1 MNGIPVTTL
10 REGDQQIPV
19 VARLRLE
26 ERARIS
32 DIQNLYVYSLQ
43 SPQRVPLGQVSRVQ
57 YGMDT
62 EKLRRRN
69 QFRTITVA
77 TFPIPGTL
85 SSEVAK
91 EARPRLAA
99 FAKTLPP
106 GYKME
111 IGGEEEEQV
120 KGFGELAIVML
131 VSVLAIFVTLVF
143 QFRNAVKPLIVF
155 SAIPFGIVGA
165 LVSLVIMKTPFGFM
179 AFLGIASL
187 IGVIV
192 SHVIVLFD
200 FIEEMH
206 AQGEPLREALLDAG
220 IVRLRPVLITVGATV
235 FGLIPLALHGGPLW
249 ESLCYTQ
256 IGGLTFAT
264 VVTLLLVPV
273 LYAIFVLD
281 LKIVTWQETGV
292 SEAAHQN

>member
-1 MNGIPVTTL
+1 V
-10 REGDQQIPV
+10 
-19 VARLRLE
+19 E

-32 DIQNLYVYSLQ
+32 DVQNLYVYSTQ
-43 SPQRVPLGQVSRVQ
+43 SAQRVPLGQISTVQ
-57 YGMDT
+57 YAMDT

-77 TFPIPGTL
+77 TFPVPGVL
-85 SSEVAK
+85 PSELLGA
-91 EARPRLAA
+91 ARPRLMA

-106 GYKME
+106 GYTMV

-120 KGFGELAIVML
+120 KGFGELAVVMA
-131 VSVLAIFVTLVF
+131 VSVCAIFLTLVF
-143 QFRNAVKPLIVF
+143 QFRNAFKPLIVF
-155 SAIPFGIVGA
+155 SAIPFGVVGA
-165 LVSLVIMKTPFGFM
+165 LVSLVIMHAPFGFM

-187 IGVIV
+187 VGVIV

-206 AQGEPLREALLDAG
+206 AQGEPLRDALLDAG

-249 ESLCYTQ
+249 EGLCYTQ

-264 VVTLLLVPV
+264 VITLLLVPV

-281 LKIVTWQETGV
+281 LKIVTWQDA
-292 SEAAHQN
+292 EAPGASHGR